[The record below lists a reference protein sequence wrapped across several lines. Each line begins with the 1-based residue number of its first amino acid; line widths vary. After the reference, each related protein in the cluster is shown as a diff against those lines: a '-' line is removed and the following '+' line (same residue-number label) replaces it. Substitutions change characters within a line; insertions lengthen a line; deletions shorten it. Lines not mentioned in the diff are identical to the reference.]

1 MDTKIVA
8 AAKWSVI
15 TEVLAKL
22 ITPLTNIILAHML
35 APTAFGI
42 LATIMMVISFAE
54 MLADAGFQKFLVQ
67 HEFESAQDKQ
77 EATDVAFIANLVFS
91 LVLWSAI
98 IIGRDELA
106 VLVGNDGLGIP
117 LAVMGAMIPLSAFSS
132 VQMAL
137 YRRDFNFKFLLN
149 IRLITILTPILISIP
164 MALMGY
170 DYWSLIAGILG
181 AQLFTA
187 LALLKSRR
195 NQIHLFFS
203 GRVFMKM
210 FSYSAWSLAE
220 AFSIWLTA
228 WVDTFIIS
236 RFLDAY
242 YLGIYKMPM
251 AIVTTVMAMATASLA
266 PVLFAALSRVQNNQ
280 QAFSNTFFTF
290 QRYMALF
297 LVPLGVGLFV
307 FQDFVVQLLLG
318 PPWTLAGI
326 VLGSWALSS
335 AIMTV
340 TANLISEIFR
350 AKGMPNLSF
359 WTQILHLIVLIP
371 VIYICIQYDFSTF
384 VYARSLVRMEM
395 LAAAMLLLSL
405 FVNMSAFRII
415 SNISVYLITASI
427 VGLIAYSILH
437 LYDAVW
443 WTVVCMLLCVVLY
456 VAILYVIPSER
467 IIIASGYKKVLS
479 KVKRY
484 N

>member
-187 LALLKSRR
+187 LALLKSRK

-242 YLGIYKMPM
+242 YLGIYKMPL

-318 PPWTLAGI
+318 PQWTLAGI
-326 VLGSWALSS
+326 VLGLWALSS

>member
-1 MDTKIVA
+1 
-8 AAKWSVI
+8 
-15 TEVLAKL
+15 
-22 ITPLTNIILAHML
+22 
-35 APTAFGI
+35 
-42 LATIMMVISFAE
+42 
-54 MLADAGFQKFLVQ
+54 
-67 HEFESAQDKQ
+67 
-77 EATDVAFIANLVFS
+77 
-91 LVLWSAI
+91 
-98 IIGRDELA
+98 
-106 VLVGNDGLGIP
+106 
-117 LAVMGAMIPLSAFSS
+117 
-132 VQMAL
+132 
-137 YRRDFNFKFLLN
+137 
-149 IRLITILTPILISIP
+149 
-164 MALMGY
+164 MALMGH
-170 DYWSLIAGILG
+170 DYWSLIAGMLG

-187 LALLKSRR
+187 LALLKSRK

-203 GRVFMKM
+203 SRVFMNM
-210 FSYSAWSLAE
+210 FNYSAWSLAE

-318 PPWTLAGI
+318 PQWTLAGI

-359 WTQILHLIVLIP
+359 WAQILHLVVLIP

-395 LAAAMLLLSL
+395 LVASMLLLAL

-479 KVKRY
+479 KVKRH

>member
-1 MDTKIVA
+1 M
-8 AAKWSVI
+8 
-15 TEVLAKL
+15 
-22 ITPLTNIILAHML
+22 N
-35 APTAFGI
+35 
-42 LATIMMVISFAE
+42 
-54 MLADAGFQKFLVQ
+54 
-67 HEFESAQDKQ
+67 
-77 EATDVAFIANLVFS
+77 
-91 LVLWSAI
+91 
-98 IIGRDELA
+98 
-106 VLVGNDGLGIP
+106 
-117 LAVMGAMIPLSAFSS
+117 
-132 VQMAL
+132 
-137 YRRDFNFKFLLN
+137 
-149 IRLITILTPILISIP
+149 
-164 MALMGY
+164 
-170 DYWSLIAGILG
+170 
-181 AQLFTA
+181 
-187 LALLKSRR
+187 
-195 NQIHLFFS
+195 
-203 GRVFMKM
+203 M

-318 PPWTLAGI
+318 PQWKLAGI

-359 WTQILHLIVLIP
+359 WTQILHLVVLIP

-395 LAAAMLLLSL
+395 LAASMLLLAL

-443 WTVVCMLLCVVLY
+443 WTDRLY
-456 VAILYVIPSER
+456 AFMCC
-467 IIIASGYKKVLS
+467 IICGYFIRHS
-479 KVKRY
+479 I
-484 N
+484 

>member
-35 APTAFGI
+35 VPTAFGI

-170 DYWSLIAGILG
+170 DYWSLIAGMLG
-181 AQLFTA
+181 SQLFTV
-187 LALLKSRR
+187 LALLKSRK

-203 GRVFMKM
+203 SRVFMNM
-210 FSYSAWSLAE
+210 FNYSAWSLAE

-318 PPWTLAGI
+318 PQWTLAGI

-359 WTQILHLIVLIP
+359 WTQILHLVVLIP

-395 LAAAMLLLSL
+395 LAASMLLLAL
-405 FVNMSAFRII
+405 FVNMSTFRII

-479 KVKRY
+479 KVKRH

>member
-67 HEFESAQDKQ
+67 HEFESTQDKQ

-91 LVLWSAI
+91 LVLWGAI

-170 DYWSLIAGILG
+170 DYWSLIAGMLG
-181 AQLFTA
+181 SQLFTA
-187 LALLKSRR
+187 LALLKSRK

-203 GRVFMKM
+203 SRVFMNM
-210 FSYSAWSLAE
+210 FNYSAWSLAE

-318 PPWTLAGI
+318 PQWTLAGI

-350 AKGMPNLSF
+350 AKGMPNL
-359 WTQILHLIVLIP
+359 
-371 VIYICIQYDFSTF
+371 
-384 VYARSLVRMEM
+384 
-395 LAAAMLLLSL
+395 
-405 FVNMSAFRII
+405 
-415 SNISVYLITASI
+415 
-427 VGLIAYSILH
+427 
-437 LYDAVW
+437 
-443 WTVVCMLLCVVLY
+443 
-456 VAILYVIPSER
+456 
-467 IIIASGYKKVLS
+467 
-479 KVKRY
+479 
-484 N
+484 

>member
-195 NQIHLFFS
+195 NQIHLFF
-203 GRVFMKM
+203 MKM

-318 PPWTLAGI
+318 PQWTLAGI

>member
-1 MDTKIVA
+1 
-8 AAKWSVI
+8 
-15 TEVLAKL
+15 
-22 ITPLTNIILAHML
+22 
-35 APTAFGI
+35 
-42 LATIMMVISFAE
+42 
-54 MLADAGFQKFLVQ
+54 
-67 HEFESAQDKQ
+67 
-77 EATDVAFIANLVFS
+77 VAFIANLVFS
-91 LVLWSAI
+91 LLLWGAI

-106 VLVGNDGLGIP
+106 ILVGNDGLGIP

-318 PPWTLAGI
+318 PQWTLAGI

-359 WTQILHLIVLIP
+359 WTQILHLVVLIP

-395 LAAAMLLLSL
+395 LAASMLLLAL

-479 KVKRY
+479 KVKRH

>member
-67 HEFESAQDKQ
+67 HEFESSQEKQ
-77 EATDVAFIANLVFS
+77 EVTDVAFIANLVFS
-91 LVLWSAI
+91 LILWGAI

-106 VLVGNDGLGIP
+106 VLVGNDVLGIP

-203 GRVFMKM
+203 GHVFMKM

-318 PPWTLAGI
+318 PQWTLAGI

-359 WTQILHLIVLIP
+359 WAQILHLVVLIP

-395 LAAAMLLLSL
+395 LVASMLLLAL

-479 KVKRY
+479 KVKRH

>member
-67 HEFESAQDKQ
+67 HEFESDQEKQ
-77 EATDVAFIANLVFS
+77 EATDVAFIANLVLS
-91 LVLWSAI
+91 LLLWGAI

-149 IRLITILTPILISIP
+149 IRLITILTPIVISIP

-170 DYWSLIAGILG
+170 DYWSLIAGMLG

-195 NQIHLFFS
+195 NQIRLFFS
-203 GRVFMKM
+203 GRVFMNM

-266 PVLFAALSRVQNNQ
+266 PVLFAALSRVQHDQ

-297 LVPLGVGLFV
+297 LVPIGVGLFV

-318 PPWTLAGI
+318 PQWKLAGV
-326 VLGSWALSS
+326 VLCSWALIS

-359 WTQILHLIVLIP
+359 WTQVLHLVVLIP
-371 VIYICIQYDFSTF
+371 VIYICIQYDFTTF
-384 VYARSLVRMEM
+384 VYARSIVRMEM
-395 LAAAMLLLSL
+395 LAVAMLFLAI
-405 FVNMSAFRII
+405 FVNMSAFRIL
-415 SNISVYLITASI
+415 SNISVYLITASL
-427 VGLIAYSILH
+427 VGALAYSILH
-437 LYDAVW
+437 LYDTVL
-443 WTVVCMLLCVVLY
+443 WTIACMLLCVLLY
-456 VAILYVIPSER
+456 VAILCIIPSER
-467 IIIASGYKKVLS
+467 TIITSGINKVLG
-479 KVKRY
+479 KVKRS
-484 N
+484 

>member
-1 MDTKIVA
+1 
-8 AAKWSVI
+8 
-15 TEVLAKL
+15 
-22 ITPLTNIILAHML
+22 
-35 APTAFGI
+35 
-42 LATIMMVISFAE
+42 
-54 MLADAGFQKFLVQ
+54 
-67 HEFESAQDKQ
+67 
-77 EATDVAFIANLVFS
+77 
-91 LVLWSAI
+91 
-98 IIGRDELA
+98 
-106 VLVGNDGLGIP
+106 
-117 LAVMGAMIPLSAFSS
+117 
-132 VQMAL
+132 
-137 YRRDFNFKFLLN
+137 
-149 IRLITILTPILISIP
+149 
-164 MALMGY
+164 
-170 DYWSLIAGILG
+170 
-181 AQLFTA
+181 
-187 LALLKSRR
+187 
-195 NQIHLFFS
+195 
-203 GRVFMKM
+203 
-210 FSYSAWSLAE
+210 
-220 AFSIWLTA
+220 
-228 WVDTFIIS
+228 
-236 RFLDAY
+236 
-242 YLGIYKMPM
+242 MPM

-307 FQDFVVQLLLG
+307 FQDFVVQFLLG
-318 PPWTLAGI
+318 PQWTLAGI

-359 WTQILHLIVLIP
+359 WAQILHLVVLIP

-395 LAAAMLLLSL
+395 LVASMLLLAL

-479 KVKRY
+479 KVKRH